1 MTNTIREIVC
11 ARIKNL
17 INSSEALDSL
27 PHATTRGEL
36 REDLLVEFLGELIP
50 SHLHIKKGL
59 ICNSEGKT
67 TSQTDFIIYDPEIL
81 PNITLSGH
89 VGVVP
94 IESVY
99 LQAEIKST
107 IDTKTLT
114 QVSKQVEAL
123 HQLNIAHRSSMSTVN
138 NIIVSTIVIGY
149 SCNVAEETLKEWLSK
164 SNEMPNLV
172 AICILKEAKTLLRI
186 GQNEVKVVKPKQGDP
201 YYSVFV
207 FLQKLYGLLVDIKKG
222 RNDFEADW
230 GQYL

>member
-1 MTNTIREIVC
+1 MTNAIREIVC
-11 ARIKNL
+11 TRIKNL

-89 VGVVP
+89 IGVVP

-149 SCNVAEETLKEWLSK
+149 SSNVAEETLKEWLSK

-172 AICILKEAKTLLRI
+172 AICILKEAKTLLRT
-186 GQNEVKVVKPKQGDP
+186 GQNKVTVVMPKQDDP
-201 YYSVFV
+201 YFSVFA
-207 FLQKLYGLLVDIKKG
+207 FLQKLYGLLVDIKKS